1 MKYVVYLVVA
11 LVLAGGAFFVRNSM
25 KKSAENSVVDGA
37 PTSAQY
43 SSYVSAAAPSVGKFK
58 FTKVEE
64 IATAGRDFLGKET
77 LSEWVQPLIDAGW
90 KFNGVSEAALPG
102 DGRSAVMQFEKDGKK
117 VVLYGQVYRGIP
129 DLSAHKGKALSL
141 EAKAPLVDV
150 RMFWGGGGV
159 VYFATSD
166 QAGAVD
172 TFASDFKWP
181 AVSGKW

>member
-1 MKYVVYLVVA
+1 MKYVIYLVILAVA
-11 LVLAGGAFFVRNSM
+11 GLGAWFISSNM
-25 KKSAENSVVDGA
+25 KKNAQNSVVDGA

-43 SSYVSAAAPSVGKFK
+43 SNYVSAAAPSLGKFK

-77 LSEWVQPLIDAGW
+77 LAEWVQPLLDAGW
-90 KFNGVSEAALPG
+90 KFSGVSEAALPG

-129 DLSAHKGKALSL
+129 DLAAHKNKALSL

-159 VYFATSD
+159 VYYATSD

-172 TFASDFKWP
+172 AFASDFKWP